1 MQSQIS
7 SIDPVTVELHVEVPW
22 DRFNKGVENEYGK
35 LQKNARI
42 KGFRQGK
49 APRNVIVQMFSKS
62 VRDEV
67 TSSLVNESVVEAV
80 QKHELPVVSTPVLK
94 DAPKVVDGTG
104 MTFTVKVEVRPKVET
119 LDTALELVRRT
130 KPVTDADV
138 DADIERMRQTHAVV
152 EPVETPRPAK
162 AGDLL
167 TVDYTVTLDGV
178 AKPDMAGVDRPVELG
193 NNQLLPEIEA
203 GLVGAEVGQTKSI
216 TVARGADEA
225 NKELAG
231 KVVVFDM
238 TIKEMKERK
247 LPAIDDEL
255 AKDIG
260 DYKTLAELKA
270 KTRERLEESAKSQS
284 DRSLRDA
291 AIEKLVEKN
300 TIPVPPSL
308 LDQQLRAMLQEFM
321 QLMQMM
327 GQKPQMNQAMVEDMK
342 PRAESKVRAALLLG
356 ELSRKASI
364 NVTAEEVEAKLK
376 EMAEKSGKH
385 IAKLR
390 VEYTGEKR
398 EQLETQL
405 LEDKLIKHLLD
416 GSKITDGPWEDPN
429 KAAEQKAEK
438 AENA

>member
-1 MQSQIS
+1 
-7 SIDPVTVELHVEVPW
+7 
-22 DRFNKGVENEYGK
+22 
-35 LQKNARI
+35 
-42 KGFRQGK
+42 
-49 APRNVIVQMFSKS
+49 
-62 VRDEV
+62 
-67 TSSLVNESVVEAV
+67 VVEAV

-94 DAPKVVDGTG
+94 EAPKVVDGTSL
-104 MTFTVKVEVRPKVET
+104 TFTVKVEVRPKIENLAT
-119 LDTALELVRRT
+119 ELELVRRV

-138 DADIERMRQTHAVV
+138 AAEIERMRQTHAVV
-152 EPVETPRPAK
+152 APLETPRPAQK
-162 AGDLL
+162 GDLL
-167 TVDYTVTLDGV
+167 TVDYTVTIDGV
-178 AKPDMAGVDRPVELG
+178 AKPDMAGTDRTVELG
-193 NNQLLPEIEA
+193 NGQLLPEIEA
-203 GLVGAEVGQTKSI
+203 GLAGAELGQTKSI
-216 TVARGADEA
+216 TVARRADEA
-225 NKELAG
+225 NKDLAG

-238 TIKEMKERK
+238 TVKEMKERK
-247 LPAIDDEL
+247 LPALDDEL

-260 DYKTLAELKA
+260 DYESFAQLKD
-270 KTRERLEESAKSQS
+270 KTRERLDETSKAQGERA
-284 DRSLRDA
+284 LRDQ

-327 GQKPQMNQAMVEDMK
+327 GQKPQLNPAMVDDMK

-364 NVTAEEVEAKLK
+364 SVSADEIEAKLK

-405 LEDKLIKHLLD
+405 LEEKLIKHLLA
-416 GSKITDGPWEDPN
+416 GSKITDGPWEEPKDET
-429 KAAEQKAEK
+429 KADTAK
-438 AENA
+438 ENA

>member
-7 SIDPVTVELHVEVPW
+7 TIDPVTVELHVEVPW
-22 DRFNKGVENEYGK
+22 DRFTKGMETEYGK
-35 LQKNARI
+35 LQKSARI

-49 APRNVIVQMFSKS
+49 APRNVIVQLFSKS
-62 VRDEV
+62 VREEV

-94 DAPKVVDGTG
+94 EAPKVVDGSSL
-104 MTFTVKVEVRPKVET
+104 TFTVKVEVRPKVED

-138 DADIERMRQTHAVV
+138 DADIERMRQAHAVL
-152 EPVETPRPAK
+152 EPLEAPRPAQKGDILTIDYSVSVDGSEK
-162 AGDLL
+162 A
-167 TVDYTVTLDGV
+167 
-178 AKPDMAGVDRPVELG
+178 DMAGTDRPVELG
-193 NNQLLPEIEA
+193 NAQLLPEIEE
-203 GLVGAEVGQTKSI
+203 GLIGAEIGQKKAI
-216 TVARGADEA
+216 TVARDKEEA
-225 NKELAG
+225 NAELAG
-231 KVVVFDM
+231 KVVVFDV
-238 TIKEMKERK
+238 TVKEIKERK

-255 AKDIG
+255 AKDVG
-260 DYKTLAELKA
+260 DYASLADLKA
-270 KTRERLEESAKSQS
+270 KVRGRLEEANKTAS
-284 DRSLRDA
+284 DRALRDQ

-308 LDQQLRAMLQEFM
+308 LDQQLRAMLQEFL

-327 GQKPQMNQAMVEDMK
+327 GQKPQLNPALVDDMK

-364 NVTAEEVEAKLK
+364 SVSPEEIEAKLK
-376 EMAEKSGKH
+376 ELADKSGKH

-390 VEYTGEKR
+390 VEYQGEKR
-398 EQLETQL
+398 EQLETQI

-416 GSKITDGPWEDPN
+416 GSKITDGPFEVEGEK
-429 KAAEQKAEK
+429 KAGEQKETA
-438 AENA
+438 

>member
-7 SIDPVTVELHVEVPW
+7 PIDPVTVELHVEVPW
-22 DRFNKGVENEYGK
+22 DRFHKGVETEYGK

-49 APRNVIVQMFSKS
+49 APRNVIVQLFSKS

-119 LDTALELVRRT
+119 LDTALELVRRV

-138 DADIERMRQTHAVV
+138 DAEIERMRQTHAVV
-152 EPVETPRPAK
+152 EPLEAPRPAQK
-162 AGDLL
+162 GDVL
-167 TVDYTVTLDGV
+167 TVDYTVSVDGV
-178 AKPDMAGVDRPVELG
+178 AKPDMAGSDRSIELG
-193 NNQLLPEIEA
+193 NGQLLPEIEA
-203 GLVGAEVGQTKSI
+203 GLTGAELGQTRSI
-216 TVARGADEA
+216 SVARGADEA

-231 KVVVFDM
+231 KTVVFEM
-238 TIKEMKERK
+238 TVKEMKERK
-247 LPAIDDEL
+247 LPALDDEL

-260 DYKTLAELKA
+260 DYASFAELTQ
-270 KTRERLEESAKSQS
+270 KTRERLEESAKAQGE
-284 DRSLRDA
+284 RALRDL

-300 TIPVPPSL
+300 AIPVPPSL

-327 GQKPQMNQAMVEDMK
+327 GQKPQLNPMMVEEMK
-342 PRAESKVRAALLLG
+342 PRAEAKVRAALLLG

-364 NVTAEEVEAKLK
+364 AITAEEVEAKLK

-405 LEDKLIKHLLD
+405 LEDKLIKHLL
-416 GSKITDGPWEDPN
+416 SVSSISDGPWEEPN
-429 KAAEQKAEK
+429 KAKAEEAK
-438 AENA
+438 ESA

>member
-7 SIDPVTVELHVEVPW
+7 TIDPVTVELHVEVPW
-22 DRFNKGVENEYGK
+22 DRFKKGVETEYGK
-35 LQKNARI
+35 LQKNARV

-49 APRNVIVQMFSKS
+49 APRNVIVQLFSKS
-62 VRDEV
+62 VQDEV
-67 TSSLVNESVVEAV
+67 TSSLVNESVIEAV

-104 MTFTVKVEVRPKVET
+104 MTFTVKVEVRPTVET
-119 LDTALELVRRT
+119 LDTALELVRRV
-130 KPVTDADV
+130 KPVMDADL
-138 DADIERMRQTHAVV
+138 DGEIDRMRQSHAVV
-152 EPVETPRPAK
+152 EPVTTPRPAQK
-162 AGDLL
+162 GDLL
-167 TVDYTVTLDGV
+167 TVDYTVTVDGV
-178 AKPDMAGVDRPVELG
+178 SKADMVGTDRPVELG
-193 NNQLLPEIEA
+193 NGQLLPEIEE
-203 GLVGAEVGQTKSI
+203 GLVGAQVGQVKSI
-216 TVARGADEA
+216 TVARGADEKNA
-225 NKELAG
+225 ELAG

-238 TIKEMKERK
+238 TVKEMKERK

-255 AKDIG
+255 AKDVG
-260 DYKTLAELKA
+260 DYASLAELKQ
-270 KTRERLEESAKSQS
+270 KTRERLEESAKAQS
-284 DRSLRDA
+284 ERALRDQ

-300 TIPVPPSL
+300 AIPVPPSL

-327 GQKPQMNQAMVEDMK
+327 GQKPQLSPAMVEDMK
-342 PRAESKVRAALLLG
+342 PRAASKVRAALLLG

-364 NVTAEEVEAKLK
+364 SVTADEVEARLR

-416 GSKITDGPWEDPN
+416 GAKITDGPFEDDS
-429 KAAEQKAEK
+429 KKETA
-438 AENA
+438 

>member
-7 SIDPVTVELHVEVPW
+7 SIDPVTVELSVEVPW
-22 DRFNKGVENEYGK
+22 DRFHKGVENEYGK
-35 LQKNARI
+35 LQKSARI

-49 APRNVIVQMFSKS
+49 APRNVIVQLFSKS

-67 TSSLVNESVVEAV
+67 TSNLVNESVVEAV

-94 DAPKVVDGTG
+94 EAPKVVDGTG
-104 MTFTVKVEVRPKVET
+104 LTFTVKVEVRPKIET
-119 LDTALELVRRT
+119 LATELELVRRV

-138 DADIERMRQTHAVV
+138 AAEIERMRQTHAVV
-152 EPVETPRPAK
+152 APLETPRPAQK
-162 AGDLL
+162 GDLL
-167 TVDYTVTLDGV
+167 TVDYTVTIDGV
-178 AKPDMAGVDRPVELG
+178 AKPDMAGTDRTVELG
-193 NNQLLPEIEA
+193 NGQLLPEIEA
-203 GLVGAEVGQTKSI
+203 GLAGAELGQTKSI

-225 NKELAG
+225 NKDLAG

-238 TIKEMKERK
+238 TVKEMKERK
-247 LPAIDDEL
+247 LPALDDEL

-260 DYKTLAELKA
+260 DYESFAQLQA
-270 KTRERLEESAKSQS
+270 KTRERLEESSKAQGE
-284 DRSLRDA
+284 RALRDQ

-327 GQKPQMNQAMVEDMK
+327 GQKPQLNPAMVDDMK

-364 NVTAEEVEAKLK
+364 SVSADEVEGKLK

-405 LEDKLIKHLLD
+405 LEEKLIKHLLA
-416 GSKITDGPWEDPN
+416 GSKITDGEWEEP
-429 KAAEQKAEK
+429 KADTAK
-438 AENA
+438 ENA